1 MIFSLANDL
10 LSAVDAEMRRVVEAV
25 AVDVDGFATMLRY
38 PLGWMTAE
46 GGPYNEPTGKRVRPI
61 LLLMCAEA
69 AGGDA
74 RKALPAAAAV
84 ELLHNFS
91 LIHDDIQ
98 DDSPLRHGRDTV
110 WRVWGVA
117 NAINAGDAM
126 FTLSFAAM
134 QRLAKTGSSAEIT
147 LRALELFT
155 ETALTLTRGQHLDMR
170 FERQTQ
176 VSVAQYIDMI
186 SGKTAAML
194 GLCAQLGA
202 LIASCDD
209 ERAAH
214 FGRFGVDLGIAFQIH
229 DDILGIW
236 GDEAKTGKSA
246 ASDILSRKKSLPV
259 LYGLAQSERLAEIY
273 AQPTDAAIDVAEVV
287 GLLNETGALEYAR
300 DLEQDYSAKSA
311 AALATANPEPK
322 AAAALRALID
332 ALFDRRS

>member
-1 MIFSLANDL
+1 MTFPPTSDL

-25 AVDVDGFATMLRY
+25 GLDTNGFATMLHY

-46 GGPYNEPTGKRVRPI
+46 GASYNEPTGKRVRPI

-69 AGGDA
+69 AGGDVQ
-74 RKALPAAAAV
+74 RALPAAAAV

-98 DDSPLRHGRDTV
+98 DNSPRRHGRDTV
-110 WRVWGVA
+110 WKVWGVA

-155 ETALTLTRGQHLDMR
+155 GTALTLTRGQHLDMR
-170 FERQTQ
+170 FERQKE
-176 VSVAQYIDMI
+176 VSVGQYIEMI
-186 SGKTAAML
+186 SGKTAALL

-209 ERAAH
+209 DRAAH

-259 LYGLAQSERLAEIY
+259 LYGLEQSQRLAEIY
-273 AQPTDAAIDVAEVV
+273 SQPDDAPIDVAEVV
-287 GLLNETGALEYAR
+287 GLLNETGAQEYAR

-311 AALATANPEPK
+311 AALAAANPVPE
-322 AAAALRALID
+322 AASALRALID
-332 ALFDRRS
+332 ALFDRRR

>member
-1 MIFSLANDL
+1 MTLSPTSDL
-10 LSAVDAEMRRVVEAV
+10 LNAVDAEMRRVVEAV
-25 AVDVDGFATMLRY
+25 AVDVDGFATVLRY

-46 GGPYNEPTGKRVRPI
+46 GAPYNEPTGKRVRPI

-91 LIHDDIQ
+91 LVHDDIQ
-98 DDSPLRHGRDTV
+98 DNSPLRHGRDTV
-110 WRVWGVA
+110 WKVWGVA

-170 FERQTQ
+170 FERQDK

-186 SGKTAAML
+186 SGKTAALL

-202 LIASCDD
+202 LVASCDD
-209 ERAAH
+209 EQAAH
-214 FGRFGVDLGIAFQIH
+214 FGRFGVYLGIAFQIH

-236 GDEAKTGKSA
+236 GDEARTGKSA

-259 LYGLAQSERLAEIY
+259 LYGLEQSPRLAEIY
-273 AQPTDAAIDVAEVV
+273 TQSADAPIDVAEVV
-287 GLLNETGALEYAR
+287 GLLNQVGAQEYAR

-311 AALATANPEPK
+311 AALAAANPKPE